1 MNIDEILKLLM
12 LNKPLLLK
20 RFGVKDIAVFGSYI
34 AGKQRR
40 DSDLDII
47 VDIEKNY
54 KTFDNFM
61 ELKFFLEDLT
71 KIRID
76 LAIKDSIRIEFRDK
90 ILRSA
95 VYG

>member
-1 MNIDEILKLLM
+1 MNIDEILKLIK
-12 LNKPLLLK
+12 LNKSLLLK

-34 AGKQRR
+34 SGNQRT

-47 VDIEKNY
+47 VDIEKNC

-76 LAIKDSIRIEFRDK
+76 LAIKDSIRAEFRDK